1 MRHRP
6 CSAARQRRLAE
17 SARRRRSARP
27 RNSAETCRLE
37 TALRASANL
46 ISGWGPS
53 HRLAASFSSLPW
65 LWEAKHRSLLARAA
79 RFGLERGAEPRRG
92 EGAKALHIGVRQAI
106 LATEQAHRESLRLEV
121 LEDEGPRA
129 RTGSL
134 TSSTAADRRASCA
147 SSTRRHSLSAISPA
161 TGNMSAPAISP
172 RTRAP
177 CSSSWTT
184 RIADG

>member
-6 CSAARQRRLAE
+6 CSAARPRRLAE

-27 RNSAETCRLE
+27 RNSAETCLE

-79 RFGLERGAEPRRG
+79 RLGLERGAEPRCR
-92 EGAKALHIGVRQAI
+92 EGAKALHLGLRQAI

-121 LEDEGPRA
+121 LEDEAERPLCDAGLGLIGQHPRNPEPGA
-129 RTGSL
+129 RGV
-134 TSSTAADRRASCA
+134 DRGVSRVDDK
-147 SSTRRHSLSAISPA
+147 P
-161 TGNMSAPAISP
+161 
-172 RTRAP
+172 
-177 CSSSWTT
+177 
-184 RIADG
+184 